1 MRASR
6 YKTEGDNWRRII
18 GAVEAEKQ
26 LPLKLGRGLVM
37 EKYCEWCGESWDE
50 DVEGYA
56 GCDAGHEVIIE
67 DGRILMQ
74 GCIACD
80 CDEEEA

>member
-1 MRASR
+1 
-6 YKTEGDNWRRII
+6 
-18 GAVEAEKQ
+18 
-26 LPLKLGRGLVM
+26 M